1 MICPFGMRI
10 FRFGILPRVMF
21 SKVESPYTWY
31 VMHRGSDNSMLSR
44 LIGHLIDKE
53 QYIYERKR
61 DELHCADAE
70 SGYGKQF

>member
-10 FRFGILPRVMF
+10 FRLGILPRLC
-21 SKVESPYTWY
+21 SLRLKARYTWY

-61 DELHCADAE
+61 DELHGADAE

>member
-1 MICPFGMRI
+1 MICLFGMRI
-10 FRFGILPRVMF
+10 FRLGILPRLC
-21 SKVESPYTWY
+21 SLRLKARYTWY

-53 QYIYERKR
+53 QYIYERKS
-61 DELHCADAE
+61 DKLHGADAE